1 MNERAVLRR
10 VVLAAVAAGVVAAP
24 LWYLL
29 VGAPP
34 VWAVG
39 LAVPVAGLVALLVGA
54 PRAGEPTW
62 QPLPS
67 PPGGPAELR
76 ASVLANRLAEAA
88 QDQDRF
94 RSRIRPRLAALAL
107 ARLRHRHPDLASV
120 ADPRARAL
128 LGDELHDLLTDRD
141 ARLPDP
147 GRLAELLHRLEEL

>member
-1 MNERAVLRR
+1 VRR
-10 VVLAAVAAGVVAAP
+10 VAVVAVVAGVVAGV

-34 VWAVG
+34 GWAVG
-39 LAVPVAGLVALLVGA
+39 LAVPVAGVAALLAGA

-62 QPLPS
+62 QPLPA

-76 ASVLANRLAEAA
+76 ASVLASRLAEAA
-88 QDQDRF
+88 LDGDRF
-94 RSRIRPRLAALAL
+94 RTRVRPRLVALAL

-128 LGDELHDLLTDRD
+128 LGDELHGLLTDRD

-147 GRLAELLHRLEEL
+147 GRLADLLHRLEEL